1 MKYGGHDGAGL
12 LAQWVT
18 VLAGKANDLSST
30 LGTHT
35 VQGKL

>member
-1 MKYGGHDGAGL
+1 MEYGGYDGAGQ
-12 LAQWVT
+12 LAQWVN

-35 VQGKL
+35 VQGEH